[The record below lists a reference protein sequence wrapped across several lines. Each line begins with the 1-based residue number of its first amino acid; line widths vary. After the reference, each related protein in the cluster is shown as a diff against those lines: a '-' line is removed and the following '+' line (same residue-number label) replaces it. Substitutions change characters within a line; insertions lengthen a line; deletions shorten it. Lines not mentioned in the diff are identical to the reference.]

1 MASSS
6 ITDRRPLPMA
16 YDLVFDTKLSD
27 TEGANYYYL
36 DVLRQRASPRI
47 TSVSMRVDRGIGD
60 FDSFRIVLMKFYPNL
75 RRLKIVQNYSYG
87 VAHTQT
93 NFFDFI
99 LGVKLSEFIFEDCQ
113 SRFMQDL
120 AMRPAD
126 LLDRMPDS
134 STYEFTSGTSGTP
147 MTQTFTSGTKTLIW
161 TDLIDYANNKVPL
174 KYYKYQQSAIKN

>member
-1 MASSS
+1 
-6 ITDRRPLPMA
+6 
-16 YDLVFDTKLSD
+16 
-27 TEGANYYYL
+27 
-36 DVLRQRASPRI
+36 
-47 TSVSMRVDRGIGD
+47 
-60 FDSFRIVLMKFYPNL
+60 
-75 RRLKIVQNYSYG
+75 
-87 VAHTQT
+87 
-93 NFFDFI
+93 
-99 LGVKLSEFIFEDCQ
+99 LSEFIFEDCQ